1 MAGMRY
7 LDAVLIERAGDTD
20 GPEVRVPLRDDQDD
34 APATL
39 VDPLPGHQ
47 GGWTRETDR
56 HERPARY
63 LRVG

>member
-1 MAGMRY
+1 MDEVRY
-7 LDAVLIERAGDTD
+7 LEAVLADAAAEREEAV
-20 GPEVRVPLRDDQDD
+20 VRVPLNDDQDD

-39 VDPLPGHQ
+39 VDPLPGRE

-63 LRVG
+63 VRVG